1 MHRGM
6 LEVLRMEALMI
17 SECSMRKS
25 SRREC
30 LRRILRWEMYRS
42 VEEWLRECLRR
53 ILRWEMYRT
62 VEEWLRE
69 CLSRKLSWKLP
80 RRWLDNLGRIRA
92 WVSSFCSR

>member
-30 LRRILRWEMYRS
+30 LRRILRWEMYR
-42 VEEWLRECLRR
+42 
-53 ILRWEMYRT
+53 T
-62 VEEWLRE
+62 VEGWLRE

-80 RRWLDNLGRIRA
+80 RRWLGIRGRIRA